1 MVDMSLIV
9 KLFMRYDTVKITA
22 VVLIFIAILV
32 GMFIYR
38 TQKKKA
44 LGLIGVLMPVS
55 CLVLF
60 ICTYMTI
67 VEITNSFTIGV
78 LDNTAAVEAEL
89 KFRRTISN
97 CNLAIKSES
106 GDSYCSDKDDDKGF
120 TITVDNSRIGITKYV
135 ADLTANEEDSDRS
148 LSEII
153 DIADAELKQY
163 EYDYFKYKKIEILSG
178 DNEEDVPTVEIT
190 VETDEELNDI
200 LDVIVTGETGNE

>member
-1 MVDMSLIV
+1 MSLIV

-106 GDSYCSDKDDDKGF
+106 GDSYYSDKDDDKGF
-120 TITVDNSRIGITKYV
+120 TIAVDNSRIGITKYV
-135 ADLTANEEDSDRS
+135 ADLTANEEDSNRS

-153 DIADAELKQY
+153 DIADAEFKQY

-178 DNEEDVPTVEIT
+178 DNEEDLPTVEIT